1 MLVKNTS
8 EQDAIARF
16 KTIIAEYPELQ
27 EFFTELEKVGEQHQ
41 LLFAIAPL
49 SKDSNAVDNMV
60 HIYSMDD
67 GLLANALGHML
78 ATIMEAS
85 SIAEPLVSD
94 IAIKLLAQYMSK
106 QRAKP
111 LSKEALRRL
120 IR

>member
-16 KTIIAEYPELQ
+16 KTIISEYPELQ
-27 EFFTELEKVGEQHQ
+27 KFFIQLEKIGEQHQ

-49 SKDSNAVDNMV
+49 SKDCNSVDNLV

-67 GLLANALGHML
+67 NLLTNTLGHML
-78 ATIMEAS
+78 ATIMETSAT
-85 SIAEPLVSD
+85 AEPLVSD

-106 QRAKP
+106 KRAKP
-111 LSKEALRRL
+111 LSKEAVRRL